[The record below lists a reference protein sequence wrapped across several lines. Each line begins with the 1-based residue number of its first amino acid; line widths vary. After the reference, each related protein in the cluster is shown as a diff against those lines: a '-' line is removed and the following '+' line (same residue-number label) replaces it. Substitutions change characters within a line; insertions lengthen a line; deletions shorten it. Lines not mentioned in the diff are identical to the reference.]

1 MLVELDIFSG
11 RPNPRWQLDEQGAE
25 ALRELLSRLAA
36 TTDSP
41 PEPPGLGYRGFLLT
55 DETGKFRACGG
66 YVTRPD
72 GAYADPTSS
81 VERFLRDRIP
91 NSTSSVSAYRP
102 NPNGQPRPDWTALVC
117 CRRAGAPLRSSFAMR
132 PVAVAYQTV
141 PDEDRADAVVLRGV
155 SSGGSL
161 RHEAIC
167 SAIAATDAAEHF

>member
-25 ALRELLSRLAA
+25 ALRELLSRLAT

-55 DETGKFRACGG
+55 DETGKFRAYGG
-66 YVTRPD
+66 YVTGPD

-91 NSTSSVSAYRP
+91 TEFHELRQRVPTEPERP
-102 NPNGQPRPDWTALVC
+102 T
-117 CRRAGAPLRSSFAMR
+117 
-132 PVAVAYQTV
+132 
-141 PDEDRADAVVLRGV
+141 
-155 SSGGSL
+155 
-161 RHEAIC
+161 EA
-167 SAIAATDAAEHF
+167 